1 MTTTNLRL
9 LSWNIQCGITT
20 ESTSDYL
27 TRGWRHVLPHKASPS
42 NLRRI
47 AGLLTSFDVVALQE
61 ADGGSLRSGF
71 INQVE
76 YLADL
81 AGFPYWHAQRTR
93 NLAQLGQHGNGLL
106 SRYPVRQVHEH
117 RLPGLIPGRGAIQA
131 LLGSGG
137 TDREAPALVLVA
149 VHLSLGKRARRG
161 QLNFLAEQVRHN
173 PYLVLMGDTNCEA
186 EEIVQCFD
194 RHGVALKGLPKTSMT
209 FPSWQPQRQLDHI
222 LVSAS
227 LNVQAVEVLP
237 YSYSDHLPV
246 AMALELPTALD
257 LGESGHRMPLAP
269 GAMPRRMA

>member
-1 MTTTNLRL
+1 MTTTLRL

-20 ESTSDYL
+20 ERTSDYL
-27 TRGWRHVLPHKASPS
+27 TRGWRHVLPHKASPG

-131 LLGSGG
+131 FLGNNAQQP
-137 TDREAPALVLVA
+137 EQALVLIA

-161 QLNFLAEQVRHN
+161 QLDFLAEQVRQYPH
-173 PYLVLMGDTNCEA
+173 LVLMGDTNCEA
-186 EEIVQCFD
+186 EEIVHCFE
-194 RHGVALKGLPKTSMT
+194 RHGIGLKGLPKHSLT
-209 FPSWQPQRQLDHI
+209 FPSWQPQRQIDHI
-222 LVSAS
+222 LVSSA
-227 LNVQAVEVLP
+227 LTVQAVEVLP

-246 AMALELPTALD
+246 AMALELPTTLS

>member
-1 MTTTNLRL
+1 MTTTSIRL

-20 ESTSDYL
+20 ERTSDYL
-27 TRGWRHVLPHKASPS
+27 TRGWRHVLPHKASPG

-106 SRYPVRQVHEH
+106 SRYPVRQIHEH

-131 LLGSGG
+131 YLGSDGKSS
-137 TDREAPALVLVA
+137 TPALVFVA
-149 VHLSLGKRARRG
+149 VHLSLGKRARLG
-161 QLNFLAEQVRHN
+161 QLEFLAEQVRQH
-173 PYLVLMGDTNCEA
+173 PHLVLMGDTNCEA
-186 EEIVQCFD
+186 AEIIDCFQ
-194 RHGVALKGLPKTSMT
+194 RHGVALKGLPSHCLT
-209 FPSWQPQRQLDHI
+209 FPSWQPARQLDHI
-222 LVSAS
+222 LVSEA
-227 LNVQAVEVLP
+227 LTVQAVEVLP
-237 YSYSDHLPV
+237 YCYSDHLPV
-246 AMALELPTALD
+246 AMSLEVPESLN
-257 LGESGHRMPLAP
+257 LGEASHRNPLAP
-269 GAMPRRMA
+269 GALPKRMA

>member
-1 MTTTNLRL
+1 MTTTSLRL

-20 ESTSDYL
+20 ERTSDYL
-27 TRGWRHVLPHKASPS
+27 TRGWRHLLPHKASPS

-131 LLGSGG
+131 FLGGADKQAS
-137 TDREAPALVLVA
+137 PSLVLVA
-149 VHLSLGKRARRG
+149 VHLSLGKRARRH
-161 QLNFLAEQVRHN
+161 QLDFLAEQVKQY

-186 EEIVQCFD
+186 QEIVDCFG
-194 RHGVALKGLPKTSMT
+194 RHGMALKGLPKTSLT

-222 LVSAS
+222 LVSAA
-227 LNVQAVEVLP
+227 LTVQAVEVLP
-237 YSYSDHLPV
+237 YCYSDHLPV
-246 AMALELPTALD
+246 AMALELPEAMT
-257 LGESGHRMPLAP
+257 LGEASHRMPLAP
-269 GAMPRRMA
+269 GAMPRRLA

>member
-1 MTTTNLRL
+1 MTTSLRL

-47 AGLLTSFDVVALQE
+47 AGLLRSFDVVALQE

-76 YLADL
+76 FLADL
-81 AGFPYWHAQRTR
+81 AQFPYWHAQRTR

-131 LLGSGG
+131 FLGGG
-137 TDREAPALVLVA
+137 ANGMTPALVLVA
-149 VHLSLGKRARRG
+149 VHLSLGKRARRT
-161 QLNFLAEQVRHN
+161 QLDFLAEQVKRY

-186 EEIVQCFD
+186 EEIIHCFE
-194 RHGVALKGLPKTSMT
+194 RHGMALKGLPKHSLT

-222 LVSAS
+222 LVSAA

-237 YSYSDHLPV
+237 YCYSDHLPV
-246 AMALELPTALD
+246 AMALELPATLD
-257 LGESGHRMPLAP
+257 LGESGHRGPLAP